1 MKKAKQK
8 PIFSRVQDLLGE
20 ATQSPPGPERIS
32 VPGAA
37 AVVPS
42 TVAPEAGATLPSGLR
57 PDAVQIFKPET
68 QNFGPVAGPAPALT
82 GAQQVV
88 PPPPPP
94 LEPPPGD
101 VSLSEPEVQVLNEE
115 LDEVPTLVPSA
126 IQVPAGL
133 KTLTNSLNMTFVLIP
148 AGSFLMGSPET
159 ETGRSSDEIQ
169 HEVTISQDLYVQ
181 ATPVTQGH
189 WQALMGYLPSRLLK
203 TGLDLPLEGVN
214 WNDCQEFI
222 RKLLALQE
230 GIYRLPTEA
239 EWEYACRSGSPSALA
254 NGDLITL
261 FCDLDPA
268 LDEIGWYCGNS
279 NRSLQPVAQKR
290 PNAWGLYDMHG
301 NVAEWCQD
309 WYGSYPETAQTD
321 PAGPVSGPGRVVR
334 GGSWFSSA
342 KKCRCAARFY
352 APPHSRNRFP
362 ISGFRLVREVGPE

>member
-1 MKKAKQK
+1 M
-8 PIFSRVQDLLGE
+8 GE
-20 ATQSPPGPERIS
+20 
-32 VPGAA
+32 V
-37 AVVPS
+37 
-42 TVAPEAGATLPSGLR
+42 
-57 PDAVQIFKPET
+57 
-68 QNFGPVAGPAPALT
+68 PAL
-82 GAQQVV
+82 G
-88 PPPPPP
+88 
-94 LEPPPGD
+94 
-101 VSLSEPEVQVLNEE
+101 
-115 LDEVPTLVPSA
+115 PSA
-126 IQVPAGL
+126 IQIPAGL
-133 KTLTNSLNMTFVLIP
+133 ETLTNSLNMTFVRIP

-159 ETGRSSDEIQ
+159 ETGRSSDETQ
-169 HEVTISQDLYVQ
+169 HEVTISQDLYFQV
-181 ATPVTQGH
+181 TPVTQGQ
-189 WQALMGYLPSRLLK
+189 WQALMGHIPSRMLK
-203 TGLDLPLEGVN
+203 TGADLPVEGVN

-239 EWEYACRSGSPSALA
+239 EWEYACRAGSPTALA

-261 FCDLDPA
+261 FCELDPA

-309 WYGSYPETAQTD
+309 WYSSYPETAQTD
-321 PAGPVSGPGRVVR
+321 PAGPLSGPGRVVR

-362 ISGFRLVREVGPE
+362 ISGFRLVRVV